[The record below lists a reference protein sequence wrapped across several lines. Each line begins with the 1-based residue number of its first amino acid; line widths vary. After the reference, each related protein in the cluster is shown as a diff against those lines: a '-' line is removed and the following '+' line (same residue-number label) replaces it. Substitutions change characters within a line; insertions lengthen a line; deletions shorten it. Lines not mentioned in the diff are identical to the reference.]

1 MNDTETEFVLF
12 KGKSTALDTEL
23 KLNKKKILDK
33 KIFTP
38 KFVKYIGIY
47 NDEHLN

>member
-23 KLNKKKILDK
+23 KLKISGQKNFHTQICQIHRNL
-33 KIFTP
+33 
-38 KFVKYIGIY
+38 
-47 NDEHLN
+47 